1 MVKNLF
7 RSPYERFKMFFE
19 RFQTLKKR
27 VFLGSYFY
35 SIFAV
40 DCVGKLNLFLMEK
53 HSPFFLSQENR
64 HHSWQLFAGSCSW
77 YRSQS
82 NGGTSVAI
90 SVILQTN
97 VWTHGNHTIISSYF
111 KIIFYKMLV
120 ISAKSGGGALRT
132 QLRSMIGIYYLYCF
146 YHSISF
152 LGKCLR
158 LHIHWPLYNMKKRT
172 SIIIRLT
179 WE

>member
-1 MVKNLF
+1 
-7 RSPYERFKMFFE
+7 
-19 RFQTLKKR
+19 
-27 VFLGSYFY
+27 
-35 SIFAV
+35 
-40 DCVGKLNLFLMEK
+40 MEK

-158 LHIHWPLYNMKKRT
+158 LHIAHILDLVWFGFVTWDPILRAIRSKWDLTQQIQVRQDPKYDQYVHYKIFHGMRIT
-172 SIIIRLT
+172 SGAFQRLRPT
-179 WE
+179 

>member
-1 MVKNLF
+1 M
-7 RSPYERFKMFFE
+7 
-19 RFQTLKKR
+19 
-27 VFLGSYFY
+27 
-35 SIFAV
+35 

-120 ISAKSGGGALRT
+120 ISAKSGGGGIAYAAEKYDRDLLFILFLSFNFIPWKMFKIAYCSYFGSCLVWICYVGSHFVGNKVEMGLNAT
-132 QLRSMIGIYYLYCF
+132 NQSETRSKIWAICVF
-146 YHSISF
+146 
-152 LGKCLR
+152 
-158 LHIHWPLYNMKKRT
+158 
-172 SIIIRLT
+172 
-179 WE
+179 